1 MPEPFIFIT
10 TSKIKEGK
18 LDEYRTYTRKSVE
31 IIHSNEPRLIAFSTY
46 INEDGTKATT
56 VQVHPDVDSMMFHLM
71 VMMERMDI
79 AFEHLELESMTVCG
93 KPNDQF
99 LEIAKQFADSGASL
113 NINPETLSGFT
124 RPVTG

>member
-31 IIHSNEPRLIAFSTY
+31 IIHSNEPRLIAFSIC
-46 INEDGTKATT
+46 INEGGTKATT
-56 VQVHPDVDSMMFHLM
+56 
-71 VMMERMDI
+71 
-79 AFEHLELESMTVCG
+79 CG

-113 NINPETLSGFT
+113 NINPKTLSGFT
-124 RPVTG
+124 RPIVG

>member
-1 MPEPFIFIT
+1 MSEPFIFIT

-46 INEDGTKATT
+46 INEDGTMATT
-56 VQVHPDVDSMMFHLM
+56 VQVHPDVESMLFHLQ
-71 VMMERMDI
+71 VMRERMDT

-93 KPNDQF
+93 RPNDQF
-99 LEIAKQFADSGASL
+99 LEIAKQFADSGVSL
-113 NINPETLSGFT
+113 NINPETLDGFT
-124 RPVTG
+124 RPIAG